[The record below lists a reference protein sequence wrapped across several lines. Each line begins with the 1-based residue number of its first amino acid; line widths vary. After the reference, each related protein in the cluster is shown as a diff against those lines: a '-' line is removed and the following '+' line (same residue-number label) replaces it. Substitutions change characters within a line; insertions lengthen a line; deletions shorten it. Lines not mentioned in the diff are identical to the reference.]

1 MPTLSFPVADHPSPL
16 RDSDRERILADPG
29 FGKQFTD
36 HMLVATWTVDEGWHD
51 GRIMPYGPIR
61 LDPAAAV
68 LHYAQEVFEGL
79 KAFRHEDGSVW
90 AFRPEANA
98 ARLSRSCRRLALP
111 ELPEEDL
118 LASIQALVRADEKWV
133 PAYGTG
139 ETSLYLRPFMYASEA
154 FLGVRPAHEVTYSV
168 IASPAGAYFAGGVKP
183 VSLWV
188 STDFARAGEG
198 GTGAAKCGGN
208 YASSLA
214 GQLEGIAHGCDQAVF
229 LDSATHTY
237 IEELGGMNLFLV
249 YRDGRLVTPELTGT
263 ILEGVTR
270 ASILQL
276 AKEMGL
282 QPEERRITLQE
293 WKDGA
298 ASGELAEVFA
308 CGTAAVVTPVG
319 TLKWDGGEA
328 TVGDPCVAAGIGQVT
343 GDIRRTLLDIQYGRA
358 EDTNG
363 WLTRLA

>member
-1 MPTLSFPVADHPSPL
+1 MSLTFTRVDHPSPT
-16 RDSDRERILADPG
+16 SAADREASLANPG
-29 FGKQFTD
+29 FGSRFTD
-36 HMLVATWTVDEGWHD
+36 HMVVATWTSQDGWHD
-51 GRIMPYGPIR
+51 AKVQPYGPFQ
-61 LDPAAAV
+61 LEPAAAV
-68 LHYAQEVFEGL
+68 LHYAQEIFEGL

-98 ARLSRSCRRLALP
+98 QRMIRSARRLTLP
-111 ELPEEDL
+111 ELPEEDF
-118 LASIQALVRADEKWV
+118 LASITALVAADEAWV
-133 PAYGTG
+133 PHYGTG
-139 ETSLYLRPFMYASEA
+139 ETSLYLRPFMFASEA
-154 FLGVRPAHEVTYSV
+154 FLGVRPADTVTYSV
-168 IASPAGAYFAGGVKP
+168 IASPAGAYFAGGMKP
-183 VSLWV
+183 VSLWI
-188 STDFARAGEG
+188 SLDYARAGEG

-229 LDSATHTY
+229 LDSSTHTY

-249 YRDGRLVTPELTGT
+249 YKDGRLVTPELTGT

-270 ASILQL
+270 ASILQI

-282 QPEERRITLQE
+282 QPEERRIPVQE

-319 TLKWDGGEA
+319 TLKWEGGEVSVGDG
-328 TVGDPCVAAGIGQVT
+328 TVGATTA
-343 GDIRRTLLDIQYGRA
+343 DIRGRLLDIQYGRA
-358 EDTNG
+358 EDTHG
-363 WLTRLA
+363 WMTRLV